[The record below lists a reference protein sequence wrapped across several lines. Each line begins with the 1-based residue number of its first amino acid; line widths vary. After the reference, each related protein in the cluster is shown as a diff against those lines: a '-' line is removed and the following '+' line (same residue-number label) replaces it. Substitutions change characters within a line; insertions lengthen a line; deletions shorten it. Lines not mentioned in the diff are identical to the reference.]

1 MWIPEERQYVDVE
14 RFSVV
19 SGSRPMLTDITLH
32 IPRGAFVSV
41 IGRSGSGKTTLLRAL
56 NGQIGF
62 FDGCRHTGDIRFGD
76 LSIFDGS
83 VGEERVRRRATM
95 AFDRPYLFPMSV
107 LENIVYPLRLD
118 GLRRKS
124 LLREH
129 AYRILDAFGVGKE
142 IGTVLDRFPHELPLS
157 IAQMVSFFRAVIRE
171 PDLLMLDD
179 TCARLDPLAAR
190 RLEELIRK
198 AADATTVVMS
208 TNDIEQAKRLSDFV
222 VVLDGGQLVDLVTL
236 AGGDVRVLSRP
247 LRR

>member
-1 MWIPEERQYVDVE
+1 
-14 RFSVV
+14 
-19 SGSRPMLTDITLH
+19 MLTDITLH